1 MDFPSSIGQIVYC
14 AIWALFV
21 VQIIKFLAA
30 AKNFN
35 NFLMSMEP
43 EERYLEMQQMLMFGT
58 TMFAIGFVP
67 PVPPSEDTE

>member
-14 AIWALFV
+14 AVWALFV
-21 VQIIKFLAA
+21 VQVIKLMVG

-43 EERYLEMQQMLMFGT
+43 EERYLAMQQMLMFGT

-67 PVPPSEDTE
+67 PAPHSEETE